1 MRNAA
6 NLRTTGRGAAAYA
19 NLGAAEKTKVH
30 VVMSLLTQESST
42 AALGAPSFALDPNGA
57 VSTFNFGGNG
67 RAQTRTFRLERDA
80 AGGITVRFET
90 TVRPA
95 ILVVRTE
102 DIPLGAGSSISGGY
116 TLTLTAEKLDT
127 IGALDFAACDNAA
140 ANQAMAGNG
149 EQRLRTA
156 VNRLPPDFRLGLEP
170 TTTFSA
176 VLN

>member
-1 MRNAA
+1 M
-6 NLRTTGRGAAAYA
+6 TGRPDAAYA
-19 NLGAAEKTKVH
+19 NLGVAEKTKVH
-30 VVMSLLTQESST
+30 VVMSLLTQESSS
-42 AALGAPSFALDPNGA
+42 AVFGGPSFALHPTGA
-57 VSTFNFGGNG
+57 GSTFNFGGNG
-67 RAQTRTFRLERDA
+67 HAQTRTFHLERDA
-80 AGGITVRFET
+80 AGGITVRYET
-90 TVRPA
+90 TVRPTHLLA
-95 ILVVRTE
+95 GTDTIE
-102 DIPLGAGSSISGGY
+102 LGAGSSISGGY

-140 ANQAMAGNG
+140 ANQAMERNG

>member
-1 MRNAA
+1 MA
-6 NLRTTGRGAAAYA
+6 
-19 NLGAAEKTKVH
+19 
-30 VVMSLLTQESST
+30 
-42 AALGAPSFALDPNGA
+42 
-57 VSTFNFGGNG
+57 
-67 RAQTRTFRLERDA
+67 
-80 AGGITVRFET
+80 
-90 TVRPA
+90 VRPA

-140 ANQAMAGNG
+140 ANQAMERNG

>member
-1 MRNAA
+1 M
-6 NLRTTGRGAAAYA
+6 TGRPDAAYA

-127 IGALDFAACDNAA
+127 IGALDFAACDHTAA
-140 ANQAMAGNG
+140 DQAMNGNV
-149 EQRLRTA
+149 EQKLRTA